1 MQLLWLLQ
9 LQIALFHSSSSSSP
23 PGTCSRLHQSGSRGD
38 PGVAAAAER
47 HRRERSLRGAW
58 MGRPEAV
65 MAGDIGD
72 IGDGRWRCCFEVP
85 SKTYPADSSTRETD
99 TLCSFRARSQPH
111 RTGANT
117 LRAKRPLIP
126 APVPYHDSH
135 TASSPHRSQ
144 HSAPLSA
151 MTPCLNNARTASSF
165 LFEASI
171 PLLLLSMEKRCPRC
185 SPTVLVGEV
194 LPYL

>member
-1 MQLLWLLQ
+1 MDWFPDHPSACRILSCRSFLETIPTWRSFLQKKNTIYVQLLWLLQ

-135 TASSPHRSQ
+135 TASSPHWS
-144 HSAPLSA
+144 
-151 MTPCLNNARTASSF
+151 TGT
-165 LFEASI
+165 
-171 PLLLLSMEKRCPRC
+171 
-185 SPTVLVGEV
+185 
-194 LPYL
+194 